1 VITGVSITVPS
12 GASLSRRGS
21 RAPHAPATHRFTL
34 NTPKRP
40 ACSGTELGTLATCWS
55 QPSWQAPLY
64 LPAATSSTRSS
75 TSVSVSRDED
85 VCAGQR
91 WVHGVTAARG
101 FLGTLGGY
109 ASPALASSSPPG
121 STRVADLSGPGQSQ
135 LRLTSCRV
143 ADNPAWSGGRGR
155 HRARLTP
162 WQSPTYPRGEPS
174 RQKTNRATAVV
185 DAKRATTA
193 LSWLARV
200 MMHRVDGWGSR
211 HLFSRHVPGEVEGLP
226 TRRTDYSARRNI
238 ARTARTSA

>member
-143 ADNPAWSGGRGR
+143 ADNPALERG
-155 HRARLTP
+155 AGP
-162 WQSPTYPRGEPS
+162 SPCKAHTL
-174 RQKTNRATAVV
+174 AV
-185 DAKRATTA
+185 A
-193 LSWLARV
+193 
-200 MMHRVDGWGSR
+200 H
-211 HLFSRHVPGEVEGLP
+211 LP
-226 TRRTDYSARRNI
+226 TRRALQAKDEPRKRGRRREASHDCAVMARSRDDAPGRRVGLPSPVFSAR
-238 ARTARTSA
+238 SG